1 MEHSNHIH
9 AATDTASLHKTKKAF
24 YVGIWLNL
32 AYVAIEAAFGLVY
45 DSMGLLSDA
54 GHNLSDVVA
63 LVIALIAFKAS
74 SRQPD
79 DRYTYGYR
87 KGTVEAS
94 VANALIL
101 YMAVALILF
110 ESVKKLFHPVAVD
123 GDIIAWVA
131 GVGVIINGITTW
143 MLMRGSHRDLN
154 VKGAFLH
161 MAADTLVSI
170 GVVASGIVIN
180 ITGWNIIDPLIGIVI
195 AAVIAV
201 GSYSMLRDSMRLAL
215 DGVPRGID
223 IVKVRQAIASTDGVL
238 SSHHLHVWPISTTLT
253 AMTVHVVIDNPADIN
268 TITAAVKKAV
278 IPLGISHSTG
288 EAETSSDSCGTTH
301 EKSQKD

>member
-110 ESVKKLFHPVAVD
+110 
-123 GDIIAWVA
+123 
-131 GVGVIINGITTW
+131 
-143 MLMRGSHRDLN
+143 
-154 VKGAFLH
+154 
-161 MAADTLVSI
+161 
-170 GVVASGIVIN
+170 
-180 ITGWNIIDPLIGIVI
+180 
-195 AAVIAV
+195 
-201 GSYSMLRDSMRLAL
+201 
-215 DGVPRGID
+215 
-223 IVKVRQAIASTDGVL
+223 
-238 SSHHLHVWPISTTLT
+238 
-253 AMTVHVVIDNPADIN
+253 
-268 TITAAVKKAV
+268 
-278 IPLGISHSTG
+278 
-288 EAETSSDSCGTTH
+288 
-301 EKSQKD
+301 